1 MFVGREYYLE
11 RLDALWR
18 KSVSSLVVIS
28 GRRRIGKST
37 LVETFAA
44 RTGCRFI
51 EIEGLAPDKDM
62 TNQKQIEKMYRNANA
77 FAFGRNGQNPG
88 KINVPHGKK
97 NGKKT
102 EKTENANK

>member
-1 MFVGREYYLE
+1 
-11 RLDALWR
+11 
-18 KSVSSLVVIS
+18 
-28 GRRRIGKST
+28 
-37 LVETFAA
+37 
-44 RTGCRFI
+44 
-51 EIEGLAPDKDM
+51 
-62 TNQKQIEKMYRNANA
+62 MYRNANA